1 MEKGRTQQ
9 GLWYL
14 TAEPQPEPLSG
25 DRGAPKPSPKWSVT
39 TWMLEGITEW
49 VRSCIYWVMACLR
62 KEIKRKA
69 SSLWSLWQCILYYWY
84 MESRAR
90 GCILAFNSP
99 CIQQPCWIFIHCLK
113 PSELL
118 SSDGAAVDG
127 SEGVVLHHLPSPTG
141 TGCRSCPGILLLK
154 ADMNRC
160 SGKRAGIG
168 VFPWAPS

>member
-84 MESRAR
+84 MES
-90 GCILAFNSP
+90 
-99 CIQQPCWIFIHCLK
+99 
-113 PSELL
+113 
-118 SSDGAAVDG
+118 
-127 SEGVVLHHLPSPTG
+127 
-141 TGCRSCPGILLLK
+141 
-154 ADMNRC
+154 
-160 SGKRAGIG
+160 
-168 VFPWAPS
+168 